1 MSSKSSMQSTK
12 LARQVMRRCLND
24 VHKAAAII
32 LFIGIS
38 NVFISDIGFKRPLS
52 HWVNTASVLLKL
64 WIVLVSNIF
73 CYNSEIFIVEVM
85 SQCLLTNMRCF
96 RFSSMR
102 AIFVWFPGIVSL
114 YGYRHLRFRWDSPF
128 MKNDRLG
135 PMNLKR
141 KHFMTR
147 AQLMLYKR
155 RPKLMKR
162 ILTHVYANMGG
173 NWNSEKIPWILKFS
187 RLSIYVYA

>member
-85 SQCLLTNMRCF
+85 SQCFVDKYALF
-96 RFSSMR
+96 PFSSMR

-128 MKNDRLG
+128 RKLIAWVLWIWNESTLWRGLNLCCIKDAQYWWKEFW
-135 PMNLKR
+135 PM
-141 KHFMTR
+141 FT
-147 AQLMLYKR
+147 
-155 RPKLMKR
+155 
-162 ILTHVYANMGG
+162 LTWEVI
-173 NWNSEKIPWILKFS
+173 ETQKKF
-187 RLSIYVYA
+187 LEF